1 MANIANMA
9 FTYGGHGTFPEQ
21 VREMKD
27 PNDFFRG
34 FDILYGVAM
43 PFYTVCALVSFWA
56 FGNMNS
62 ANYIENLMDNNIVKV
77 NLYLSLLSGLPI
89 IVLGQVVIL
98 LQLEI
103 PAGILPTDWWVN
115 RSQNEGRLATF
126 LRSTKLSPVM
136 IRFFFRT
143 FYIGVLLLLAEMLDD
158 AGLGTIV
165 SISGAI
171 GLAAMTYWLPFV
183 LALKLD
189 WEEVRTAHHCESRN
203 VTFFSPNHI
212 SPLPVQEQAGPGR
225 MLQPPCARWHFH
237 QRDGR
242 SIQRDR
248 PG

>member
-34 FDILYGVAM
+34 FDILYAIAM
-43 PFYTVCALVSFWA
+43 PFYTVCALISFWA

-62 ANYIENLMDNNIVKV
+62 ANYIENLIDNDWVKVGEGFNTPPSQMRTTTTTKSETTLLTLLNHEV

-103 PAGILPTDWWVN
+103 PMGILPTDWWVN
-115 RSQNEGRLATF
+115 RSQNEGQLATF
-126 LRSTKLSPVM
+126 LRSTKISPVV

-165 SISGAI
+165 SIAGAI

-183 LALKLD
+183 LALKIN
-189 WEEVRTAHHCESRN
+189 WEEVRLGRHCER
-203 VTFFSPNHI
+203 
-212 SPLPVQEQAGPGR
+212 
-225 MLQPPCARWHFH
+225 
-237 QRDGR
+237 
-242 SIQRDR
+242 
-248 PG
+248 